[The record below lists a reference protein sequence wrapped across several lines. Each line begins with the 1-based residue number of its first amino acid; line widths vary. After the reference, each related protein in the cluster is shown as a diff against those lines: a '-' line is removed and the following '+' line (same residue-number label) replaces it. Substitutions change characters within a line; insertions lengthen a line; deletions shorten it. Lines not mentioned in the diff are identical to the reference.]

1 MSSYSA
7 APESGLWPR
16 LVVLALMLPWLNPLA
31 SNPLPVLVMTLLTL
45 LALGALLM
53 LPLPKNGASVL
64 LRVLAHAWLWAALL
78 SSVIGLV
85 QVSGAGEH
93 LAPWVAPTMGG
104 EVYANLG
111 QRNLFASLTQ
121 IGLLA
126 LIWLAGAGKPLGS
139 GTGRSF
145 GPLGRRAAPALL
157 AAALLGAGTGISASR
172 TGLLQYLLLLLL
184 WLVVWRR
191 SRAPSTGPLLLA
203 AGLGFALA
211 VLLLGENGLFG
222 RLTAPAEQA
231 CLGRRVLWANV
242 LHLIAQRPFIG
253 WGWGDLLFT
262 HFTTLYPGE
271 RFCDMPDNAH
281 NLPLHLAVSLGVPL
295 ALAVCGL
302 LALLVWRARPWAEV
316 DSARQL
322 AWAVLAVI
330 GVHSLLEFPL
340 WYPPFQL
347 AAGGCIVALWL
358 TGPAMRK
365 SAKAGVGRSADALYA
380 AYGSGAGFAVRLLAA
395 GALVGAALVTAKQYA
410 EVLVYYPPPSLPQP
424 VFAEGQ
430 VQAQARPLMFGEW
443 VDLAEVVH
451 TPVTERNAER
461 MLALSEQVLHT
472 GIGPVVIEKLLRSA
486 VLLRRY
492 DVAVFY
498 LDRYKASFPK
508 EYADWEKRNE
518 KK

>member
-1 MSSYSA
+1 L
-7 APESGLWPR
+7 P
-16 LVVLALMLPWLNPLA
+16 VVLVLVLPWVNPFA
-31 SNPLPVLVMTLLTL
+31 SEPLPALLT
-45 LALGALLM
+45 ALLTM
-53 LPLPKNGASVL
+53 WALAVLLLLRQDGDLVL
-64 LRVLAHAWLWAALL
+64 LRTLAHSWLWAALL
-78 SSVIGLV
+78 SSAIGLV
-85 QVSGAGEH
+85 QASGTGDYF
-93 LAPWVAPTMGG
+93 APWVGSAKPGD
-104 EVYANLG
+104 VYANLG

-121 IGLLA
+121 IGLPA
-126 LIWLAGAGKPLGS
+126 LIWLVSASKWTSGRAADSLARRMGWRTVIVWLAAGLMGV
-139 GTGRSF
+139 GTG
-145 GPLGRRAAPALL
+145 L
-157 AAALLGAGTGISASR
+157 SASR
-172 TGLLQYLLLLLL
+172 TGLVQYLLLLLL

-191 SRAPSTGPLLLA
+191 SRAPSTGPLLAA

-211 VLLLGENGLFG
+211 IVLLGDNGLFG
-222 RLTAPAEQA
+222 RLTASAEQA

-253 WGWGDLLFT
+253 WGWGDLMFA

-302 LALLVWRARPWAEV
+302 LTLLVWRARPWAEV
-316 DSARQL
+316 DGARQL

-347 AAGGCIVALWL
+347 AAGGCVVVLWL
-358 TGPAMRK
+358 TQPIGGRPA
-365 SAKAGVGRSADALYA
+365 GGRDAARQALYA
-380 AYGSGAGFAVRLLAA
+380 AYGSWTGFTVRLLAA
-395 GALVGAALVTAKQYA
+395 GALLGVALVTAKQYA
-410 EVLVYYPPPSLPQP
+410 EVLAYYPPPSLPQP
-424 VFAEGQ
+424 VFSEGQ

-508 EYADWEKRNE
+508 EYADWVKRNE